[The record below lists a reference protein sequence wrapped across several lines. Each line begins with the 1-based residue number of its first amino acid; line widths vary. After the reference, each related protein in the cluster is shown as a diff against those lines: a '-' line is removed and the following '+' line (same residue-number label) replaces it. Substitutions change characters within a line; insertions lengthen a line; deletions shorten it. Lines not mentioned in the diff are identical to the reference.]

1 MTWCAGPRW
10 DGVARGF
17 PFPPS
22 RDLSSFLSPP
32 APWPSSKPPSRD
44 VARLPGALLARRSR
58 GCCADPG
65 EQGLHPKR
73 PADVARPP
81 PPPPRSGKDRGRQAR
96 ATLSE
101 SLPQRHLGEGAGG
114 RGRRRG
120 RRAGRRRDAPQ
131 ARLPGC
137 LSHIPPDSVT
147 CGIAPPPRALP
158 RLPPSFQTR
167 HHCPRPSKPQESK
180 FPSLNLHL
188 RRTMVRFP
196 SAPPPPRHLDPSTP
210 GPGDWEG
217 PSRARV
223 PRRGRAG
230 SRAAWRPYLP
240 RVVAPAAPGLRFPR

>member
-1 MTWCAGPRW
+1 MGLREASPFLRPGIFPRSYRPLPLGRAASLPPETWLDCPGRCSQGGAGGAVRTRASRASTPN
-10 DGVARGF
+10 ARQT
-17 PFPPS
+17 
-22 RDLSSFLSPP
+22 
-32 APWPSSKPPSRD
+32 WPD
-44 VARLPGALLARRSR
+44 
-58 GCCADPG
+58 
-65 EQGLHPKR
+65 
-73 PADVARPP
+73 PP
-81 PPPPRSGKDRGRQAR
+81 PPPPRGQGPGGDAR